1 MFVHH
6 GCQDFVSYISCIVS
20 IDPVIGVHPS
30 RNIPQALVVRERI
43 SWLQKLQKFTRVPNL
58 AVHWLAF
65 NHFQGL
71 PPKWLVEGYNR
82 CYLHMIY
89 LTYGYFKNLFEICSP
104 PSATKGSKKPG
115 LDRVKA
121 LDQVDRYTYLGQ
133 LISIHRDWE
142 PEVKRRVALGW
153 QAFGRLNNVW
163 ASKLPLCLKRKLT
176 LTGIGWIELPIER
189 TGDLDGRPLL
199 SSGPIRADDDDVTL
213 PTERNRDLDGRP
225 LLSSGPPHAVL
236 LSRRLHGTLGTPW
249 QNKVGQMHVS
259 GSTGVFFDIFPSTIV
274 DGRLSPAAT
283 RYSQSRLFRDSIDS
297 SLCDIGSSRVC
308 YSLEIM
314 LHSNEPMKSQNKD
327 QVDHFHF
334 FRDTPTTNDLN
345 SGTTIDATGC
355 FLTAV
360 NCASTTY
367 RAANGTCNNIQDPYL
382 GSIFTPFDRILP
394 AQYGANNTLRTGPN
408 PRTISRAFHKHSQVE
423 SNKLT
428 LLAMQFGQFLDHDIT
443 HTPTTTVFDDNS
455 EVVEIN
461 CCDSSQAALEP
472 DCAGINVEGND
483 DAFTDV
489 RCARQQMNQITTF
502 IDASNVYG
510 SSDAHMDELRAKNG
524 LLKVTSLPQSAPSQ
538 YLPED
543 SHNQCGANKCFL
555 AGDDRANEQTD
566 LTVIHTIFM
575 REHNKIAE
583 KVKAARPSWNGDRI
597 FLETRK
603 IMAAIFQN
611 IVYQEYLPA
620 ILGKKYVAGDPNL
633 NLNVHQNYDSNT
645 RPVIFNEFAT
655 AAFRFG
661 HSQLRDLLPRQGK
674 ASVKL
679 SSVYFNP
686 FILYESGNPV
696 QEMTAGMLN
705 EVSMKTD
712 RFFTQQV
719 TDNLFPSPGVKFDLI
734 ALNIQRGRDH
744 GLPPYKSYKENFG
757 GTVNGDIG
765 RATYKALLRAYGNNA
780 DAIDLFVGGIAEKKQ
795 GGGAVGPLFRKI
807 LADQFTRLRLGDRFF
822 FENGLHYSAGFQ
834 PPPQQSWLY
843 LQLRKSSYPMTVDV
857 ATYGKRFTNHRPPTF
872 QNIQFQTWSWSLP
885 YFEALG
891 VPRKLEAIK
900 EIKKVRLSHILC
912 RSADISG
919 TIGEFALLKDNTN
932 TVNCGSSTIQ
942 SGINVS
948 FLPDELVEQLLLE
961 FESMTKCRPKL
972 KGKGQLTGLT
982 RNNYCRFPFL
992 CELTADEAYRQIDEK
1007 NFILSFGVD
1016 DKTADDMKSGKIINT
1031 TECFLTELQCSDIDN
1046 NFRTSNGTCNNVK
1059 DPYLGSI
1066 FTPFDR
1072 ILEAEFSGTN
1082 DSLRVGPNPRT
1093 ISRVYNQHV
1102 PKKDGRLNLM
1112 AMQFGQFLDHDITS
1126 TPMTTVFD
1134 ENKEV
1139 IEVNCCDPAQAIL
1152 VPDCAIIT
1160 VEGTDDAFTDIRCMN
1175 FIRSTPISNV
1185 LSGSCKVGPRQQMN
1199 QVTSFIDA
1207 SQVYGSSDE
1216 LMKELRLENG
1226 FLNVTFLP
1234 QSVPREYLP
1243 QDGSQCGNNPCFR
1256 AGDDRVNEQLDLTV
1270 MHTIFMREHNL
1281 IAAKIT
1287 EAQPS
1292 WSGDKVFLEA
1302 RKIMAAIM
1310 QNIVYQEYLPA
1321 TLGQTFIDFN
1331 NTLNLKVPQDYN
1343 PSVRPVIFNEFATAA
1358 FRFGHSQLP
1367 DQLPRFRHPSI
1378 NLSSVFFDPFVL
1390 YEPGDPVYEVIL
1402 LSNSI

>member
-1 MFVHH
+1 MKIIETIFEN
-6 GCQDFVSYISCIVS
+6 
-20 IDPVIGVHPS
+20 
-30 RNIPQALVVRERI
+30 NIPLI
-43 SWLQKLQKFTRVPNL
+43 
-58 AVHWLAF
+58 
-65 NHFQGL
+65 
-71 PPKWLVEGYNR
+71 
-82 CYLHMIY
+82 
-89 LTYGYFKNLFEICSP
+89 FK
-104 PSATKGSKKPG
+104 
-115 LDRVKA
+115 
-121 LDQVDRYTYLGQ
+121 
-133 LISIHRDWE
+133 
-142 PEVKRRVALGW
+142 
-153 QAFGRLNNVW
+153 
-163 ASKLPLCLKRKLT
+163 
-176 LTGIGWIELPIER
+176 
-189 TGDLDGRPLL
+189 
-199 SSGPIRADDDDVTL
+199 
-213 PTERNRDLDGRP
+213 
-225 LLSSGPPHAVL
+225 
-236 LSRRLHGTLGTPW
+236 
-249 QNKVGQMHVS
+249 
-259 GSTGVFFDIFPSTIV
+259 
-274 DGRLSPAAT
+274 
-283 RYSQSRLFRDSIDS
+283 
-297 SLCDIGSSRVC
+297 
-308 YSLEIM
+308 
-314 LHSNEPMKSQNKD
+314 
-327 QVDHFHF
+327 
-334 FRDTPTTNDLN
+334 
-345 SGTTIDATGC
+345 
-355 FLTAV
+355 
-360 NCASTTY
+360 
-367 RAANGTCNNIQDPYL
+367 
-382 GSIFTPFDRILP
+382 
-394 AQYGANNTLRTGPN
+394 
-408 PRTISRAFHKHSQVE
+408 
-423 SNKLT
+423 
-428 LLAMQFGQFLDHDIT
+428 
-443 HTPTTTVFDDNS
+443 
-455 EVVEIN
+455 
-461 CCDSSQAALEP
+461 
-472 DCAGINVEGND
+472 
-483 DAFTDV
+483 
-489 RCARQQMNQITTF
+489 
-502 IDASNVYG
+502 
-510 SSDAHMDELRAKNG
+510 
-524 LLKVTSLPQSAPSQ
+524 
-538 YLPED
+538 
-543 SHNQCGANKCFL
+543 
-555 AGDDRANEQTD
+555 GDDRANEQTD

-744 GLPPYKSYKENFG
+744 GLPPYKSYKEHFG

-822 FENGLHYSAGFQ
+822 FENGLHYSA
-834 PPPQQSWLY
+834 
-843 LQLRKSSYPMTVDV
+843 
-857 ATYGKRFTNHRPPTF
+857 
-872 QNIQFQTWSWSLP
+872 
-885 YFEALG
+885 
-891 VPRKLEAIK
+891 EAIS

-919 TIGEFALLKDNTN
+919 TIGEFAMLKDNTKVIL
-932 TVNCGSSTIQ
+932 TCICLLVHFHAIVLSISPELFDTATRH
-942 SGINVS
+942 GIKTS
-948 FLPDELVEQLLLE
+948 AKRKEDLTTLLRE
-961 FESMTKCRPKL
+961 GEL

-1185 LSGSCKVGPRQQMN
+1185 LSSSCKVGPRQQMN

-1207 SQVYGSSDE
+1207 SQVYGSSDD

-1390 YEPGDPVYEVIL
+1390 YEPGDPVYELTAGIIFENSFDTDTFITSEVTDNLFPSENAKLDLIALNIQRGRDHGIPPYKKYKENMGSSVDADIENSTLTALLAVYGGEDLIDLFVGGISEKKEFEDAAVGPLFHSMIADQFARLRLGDRFFFDNGMHYSDAAIDEIKKVRLSHIL
-1402 LSNSI
+1402 CRNADIFIPIGEFILMASNDNFVNCQSNDVKNGVDVEISGFFDHGREDTNSNEGNNDDVFGSGSNGKKNGNSNGKENGNSNGKENGNSNGKENGNSNGKKNGDEIPLRDPLSP

>member
-1 MFVHH
+1 MARRPSHLAKAIREDGH
-6 GCQDFVSYISCIVS
+6 PSETGGKKQLSGPTRNNKCSDPAICQQIAEESLRELDESAYIS
-20 IDPVIGVHPS
+20 
-30 RNIPQALVVRERI
+30 RQI
-43 SWLQKLQKFTRVPNL
+43 S
-58 AVHWLAF
+58 
-65 NHFQGL
+65 
-71 PPKWLVEGYNR
+71 
-82 CYLHMIY
+82 
-89 LTYGYFKNLFEICSP
+89 
-104 PSATKGSKKPG
+104 
-115 LDRVKA
+115 
-121 LDQVDRYTYLGQ
+121 
-133 LISIHRDWE
+133 
-142 PEVKRRVALGW
+142 
-153 QAFGRLNNVW
+153 
-163 ASKLPLCLKRKLT
+163 
-176 LTGIGWIELPIER
+176 
-189 TGDLDGRPLL
+189 
-199 SSGPIRADDDDVTL
+199 
-213 PTERNRDLDGRP
+213 
-225 LLSSGPPHAVL
+225 
-236 LSRRLHGTLGTPW
+236 
-249 QNKVGQMHVS
+249 
-259 GSTGVFFDIFPSTIV
+259 
-274 DGRLSPAAT
+274 
-283 RYSQSRLFRDSIDS
+283 
-297 SLCDIGSSRVC
+297 
-308 YSLEIM
+308 
-314 LHSNEPMKSQNKD
+314 
-327 QVDHFHF
+327 
-334 FRDTPTTNDLN
+334 DTPTTNDLN

-443 HTPTTTVFDDNS
+443 HTPTTTGSFFDDNS

-489 RCARQQMNQITTF
+489 RCMHFMRSSPISSIVSGSCKFSARQQMNQITTF